1 MKSLEKKVAVITGA
15 AHGIGA
21 SCAEIFASR
30 GASVVLADLPDSG
43 GEELAERIRNADGRA
58 HFIAC
63 DVSNPGDVE
72 ALMAKTVDQFG
83 ALHIGVN
90 NAGIGGEMNP
100 TGDYS
105 IEGWQKVL
113 DVNLTGVFLCMK
125 FQIPH
130 MLKAGGGSIINVA
143 SILGQV
149 GFAHAPAYTAAK
161 HGVVGL
167 TRAAA
172 QEYGPQK
179 IRINAIGPAFIDTPM
194 ISDLKADKEVFAGIV
209 DSHPIGRIGQPE
221 EVAHFAAFLA
231 SDDASF
237 ITGSYLPVDGGYLSR

>member
-1 MKSLEKKVAVITGA
+1 MKTLANKVAVITGA
-15 AHGIGA
+15 AAGIGK
-21 SCAEIFASR
+21 SCAEIFAQR
-30 GASVVLADLPDSG
+30 GASVVLADLPNSK
-43 GEELAERIRNADGRA
+43 GEEIAESLRKADHQA
-58 HFIAC
+58 IFIPC
-63 DVSNPGDVE
+63 DVSNPEEVQ
-72 ALMAKTVDQFG
+72 ALMDKTVEHFG
-83 ALHIGVN
+83 ALHVGIN

-105 IEGWQKVL
+105 LEGWQKVI

-125 FQIPH
+125 SQIPH
-130 MLKAGGGSIINVA
+130 MLEAGGGSIVNVA

-149 GFAHAPAYTAAK
+149 GFAYAPAYTAAK

-167 TRAAA
+167 TRASA

-194 ISDLKADKEVFAGIV
+194 IADLKADKDTFAGIV
-209 DSHPIGRIGQPE
+209 ASHPIGRIGEPE
-221 EVAHFAAFLA
+221 EVANFAAFLA
-231 SDDASF
+231 SDEASF